1 MLSSYKNTLGYKVFD
16 RAEFINIL
24 KYPEI
29 KSFLKEFIDASIA
42 TSELQILKRL
52 SHLEEILGVD
62 NSSDCITIPERLDN
76 LEAKVNTQT
85 YETRP
90 IVEPEVKPTTE
101 TGKRAVELVEELKT
115 TDKGYLSTR
124 EVIRFLKQKVPH
136 AKNIW
141 KVKKDVL
148 ATAQEMF
155 PNTIA
160 LNKRDRGRHE
170 VRLILA
176 S

>member
-1 MLSSYKNTLGYKVFD
+1 MLSLNNTSFAYKHFD
-16 RAEFINIL
+16 CTEFMNIL
-24 KYPEI
+24 RYPKI
-29 KSFLKEFIDASIA
+29 QSFLKEFIDASIA
-42 TSELQILKRL
+42 TSELNILKRITAI
-52 SHLEEILGVD
+52 EEKLGIVE
-62 NSSDCITIPERLDN
+62 NESPTIESRLAKI
-76 LEAKVNTQT
+76 EAKVNSPT

-90 IVEPEVKPTTE
+90 LVEPEIQPSTVTE
-101 TGKRAVELVEELKT
+101 ERAIELVEELKT
-115 TDKGYLSTR
+115 SDKGYLSTR